1 SVRDLFG
8 HPNTVHLDTKACTC
22 QVFQKLKIPCGHA
35 MLVAYSIG
43 LPYTQLVGDCY
54 KAQHWIDTY
63 SGVILPEAPLGD
75 HPILPAIADVTI
87 YPPRTRRPSG
97 QPKDKRIPSTGEVQA
112 PKKPKVVPNKCGRC
126 GGTGHNCTRCVL
138 PI

>member
-1 SVRDLFG
+1 
-8 HPNTVHLDTKACTC
+8 
-22 QVFQKLKIPCGHA
+22 
-35 MLVAYSIG
+35 MLAAVTIS

-97 QPKDKRIPSTGEVQA
+97 QPKDKRIPSTGEVQ
-112 PKKPKVVPNKCGRC
+112 VTYFSLTNYFNTTFLTYLHQSCLLSGSQETQGRPQQMWSLRW
-126 GGTGHNCTRCVL
+126 HW
-138 PI
+138 P

>member
-1 SVRDLFG
+1 SVRGLFG

-35 MLVAYSIG
+35 MLAAASIG

-54 KAQHWIDTY
+54 KTHHWIDTY

-75 HPILPAIADVTI
+75 HPIPLLLRMSPFTHQGLAAQLADRRTNGFLPQERFMLPRNPRSSPTNVVVVVALAITAL
-87 YPPRTRRPSG
+87 
-97 QPKDKRIPSTGEVQA
+97 A
-112 PKKPKVVPNKCGRC
+112 
-126 GGTGHNCTRCVL
+126 VL
-138 PI
+138 SP